1 MTDTEDEQQ
10 FTTKTELLRWNETLK
25 HHASWC
31 NTISGGILSA
41 GLFSPIVALLAH
53 RDVVTIATGFGFFGY
68 LIAAILAHIYGE
80 GFILKLK
87 GDDSVRPK

>member
-1 MTDTEDEQQ
+1 MVSCPQGS
-10 FTTKTELLRWNETLK
+10 FRR
-25 HHASWC
+25 
-31 NTISGGILSA
+31 
-41 GLFSPIVALLAH
+41 IVALLAH